1 MAQQT
6 DKLRKAVRPTV
17 KPFISNSFT
26 PMKKIII
33 ITPKKSISDSSPQKI
48 VPLLVLQ
55 LYLIYW
61 RIVSFYIKIIHH
73 LLTRLKFP

>member
-48 VPLLVLQ
+48 VPLLGITIIPYLLADRFVL
-55 LYLIYW
+55 
-61 RIVSFYIKIIHH
+61 H
-73 LLTRLKFP
+73 